1 VPRWVSAAQAH
12 SRVSTINFDIWIV
25 FCGGASLWISH
36 EQYTKQGK
44 VLENLGIQSKVF
56 AGSLTDWSA
65 LVSFCTSSPQQ
76 SVEYQ
81 LWYLIFLVGGVYEY
95 PMKNILRTQ
104 SSWPLGV
111 SIKGIVRVFN
121 WLKCLGGFL
130 QKPQAHSRLSNINF
144 DIWIFSCGG
153 GSLLISDEKIIKDGK
168 VLTHLG
174 NQSKV
179 LVGSL
184 TDWSAWVGFC
194 TSSPQSG
201 VNYQFWYLNFLL
213 WRGVYIN
220 IPWKIY

>member
-1 VPRWVSAAQAH
+1 MPRWVSAAQAH

-168 VLTHLG
+168 VHTHLG

-179 LVGSL
+179 LVGPFSYL
-184 TDWSAWVGFC
+184 KYLDGFQHLKPTAGC
-194 TSSPQSG
+194 QISTLIFEFSFVDG
-201 VNYQFWYLNFLL
+201 VP
-213 WRGVYIN
+213 IN